1 VITVNATSPENT
13 GADIVR
19 DTSSRARNFE
29 NLGIDYYCGAASL
42 RLARAWWQLDSF
54 EIELRNW
61 RPAKVVGQGAGPLQC
76 QFERFQL

>member
-29 NLGIDYYCGAASL
+29 NLGMITIAA
-42 RLARAWWQLDSF
+42 QLH
-54 EIELRNW
+54 
-61 RPAKVVGQGAGPLQC
+61 
-76 QFERFQL
+76 